1 MQATQIHLGMLFK
14 ILEFPI
20 NQQYAISAVVSIK
33 QAASKTKS
41 NMVALPS

>member
-1 MQATQIHLGMLFK
+1 MLFQ

-20 NQQYAISAVVSIK
+20 NQEYAISAVVSIN
-33 QAASKTKS
+33 QAASKTRS